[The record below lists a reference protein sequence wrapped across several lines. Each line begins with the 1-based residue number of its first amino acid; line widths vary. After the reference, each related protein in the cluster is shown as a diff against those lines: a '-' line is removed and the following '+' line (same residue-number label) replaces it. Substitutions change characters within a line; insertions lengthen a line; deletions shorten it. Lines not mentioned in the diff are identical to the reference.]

1 MSWKYIDTSVLKDVD
16 LFRKLSERG
25 LQEIIVLMT
34 TLDFKTGQSIFEE
47 GAAGDGLYLILDG
60 EVRISRTIPGVGE
73 EALAFLP
80 RGSCF
85 GEMSLIDGRSTRS
98 ASAVAN
104 SDCEVARLDR
114 QDFLELMGRDKDFA
128 IEMLWGFVRVLSNR
142 LSNSNDKVTFL
153 AMSSMF
159 E

>member
-1 MSWKYIDTSVLKDVD
+1 M
-16 LFRKLSERG
+16 
-25 LQEIIVLMT
+25 
-34 TLDFKTGQSIFEE
+34 
-47 GAAGDGLYLILDG
+47 
-60 EVRISRTIPGVGE
+60 
-73 EALAFLP
+73 P

-104 SDCEVARLDR
+104 ADCEVARLDR